1 MKLEPCPFRV
11 KINTETTLFRVYTRL
26 VSIQNRTRLYRV
38 LKLPPR
44 CIQCEVAYHSKMGL
58 HIRTETHTRI
68 CEARGCTK
76 CRWQAVGKY
85 CDEHYMIWLMCE
97 KSQSKSPDTV
107 LKRYHVSESL
117 VGKAPSILNRLVHQA
132 APMQHLDANFKSHSR
147 SVQLKTRH
155 AKSLCTGY

>member
-1 MKLEPCPFRV
+1 MKLETCPFRV

-44 CIQCEVAYHSKMGL
+44 CIQCEVAYYSKMGL

-76 CRWQAVGKY
+76 CRWQAVEKY
-85 CDEHYMIWLMCE
+85 CDEHYMIWMCE

-117 VGKAPSILNRLVHQA
+117 VGKAPSFLNRLVHQA
-132 APMQHLDANFKSHSR
+132 APMHHLDPNFKRVIHALCNSR
-147 SVQLKTRH
+147 PDTPRV
-155 AKSLCTGY
+155 